1 MENIDFEAL
10 RSYLM
15 DYFGAA
21 ASIFPFVFMDV
32 DEVMHATGEELIQ
45 IAIRNKIDLG
55 KFTYG
60 KGR

>member
-1 MENIDFEAL
+1 MEDIDFEAL
-10 RSYLM
+10 RRYLL

-21 ASIFPFVFMDV
+21 ASIFPVAFMDV
-32 DEVMHATGEELIQ
+32 SEVMYATDEELID

-55 KFTYG
+55 RFTYG